1 MNSREKI
8 HEFVNMARHPEAKD
22 LAEALEM
29 ESKFSNCIFKFKDFY
44 FTEANRDEINAFRIG
59 FYTGAKEQLELD
71 EEVLEDM
78 EDIYLLH
85 HNVELSGVAMDNI
98 GKPTILGRPIT
109 AFDVCWALN
118 KKTAEFNF
126 SVDTRGISFSRF
138 CKMEVDG
145 NLVSCMPSLQGLKRG
160 KGNIPFKTIEED
172 GTHTILDKW
181 SSKICNQLA
190 ILMYSNEEIIEITKL
205 LSRK

>member
-22 LAEALEM
+22 LAEALEIDTI
-29 ESKFSNCIFKFKDFY
+29 EYENSYCFDKTRNTICLYHPVKNIIK
-44 FTEANRDEINAFRIG
+44 
-59 FYTGAKEQLELD
+59 KEQL
-71 EEVLEDM
+71 
-78 EDIYLLH
+78 LL
-85 HNVELSGVAMDNI
+85 
-98 GKPTILGRPIT
+98 LGRPIT

-138 CKMEVDG
+138 CKMEADG

-172 GTHTILDKW
+172 GTHTILYQW
-181 SSKICNQLA
+181 GSKIHNNLA
-190 ILMYSNEEIIEITKL
+190 ILMYSNKDIIEIAKF
-205 LSRK
+205 KPKVN